1 MHKDESECLSSQIS
15 FFPSEYFFFFILLLA
30 NNLISL
36 PFCSVDSD
44 VMSCINMPMQTAR
57 P

>member
-1 MHKDESECLSSQIS
+1 MHKDESECLSSQIRVL
-15 FFPSEYFFFFILLLA
+15 FFSILLLA

>member
-1 MHKDESECLSSQIS
+1 MHKDESERRKHVSFPLST
-15 FFPSEYFFFFILLLA
+15 FFFSILLLA

-44 VMSCINMPMQTAR
+44 VMSGINMPMQTAR